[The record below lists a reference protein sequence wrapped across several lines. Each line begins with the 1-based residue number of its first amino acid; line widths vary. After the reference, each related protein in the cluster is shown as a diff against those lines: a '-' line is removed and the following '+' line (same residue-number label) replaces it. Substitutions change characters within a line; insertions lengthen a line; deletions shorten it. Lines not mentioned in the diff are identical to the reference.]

1 MKNRIKIFVDG
12 KSFTLVGEETEIHM
26 QAVATYID
34 DKLVEIRKNA
44 AAVKMDTSLAYVLAA
59 LNVADEYFKEKE
71 KVAELE
77 GRNLGLSTRL
87 EELVFQ
93 LDQARLEI
101 GELKE
106 NFKQAEKEI
115 EVIKNPSLEEFGEVF
130 EIDFEEKLDT
140 KKEEEI
146 EDKKEAKNETREEP
160 KAVPLLQPEEK
171 PHYYPMGLKGGQAER
186 IMTQKAKRGKRR
198 RK

>member
-1 MKNRIKIFVDG
+1 MKNRIKIIVDG
-12 KSFTLVGEETEIHM
+12 KSFTLVGEETEMHM
-26 QAVATYID
+26 QAVASYID
-34 DKLVEIRKNA
+34 DKIVEIRKNA

-59 LNVADEYFKEKE
+59 LNVADDYFKEKE

-93 LDQARLEI
+93 LDEARLEI
-101 GELKE
+101 AELKE
-106 NFKQAEKEI
+106 NFNQAEKGI
-115 EVIKNPSLEEFGEVF
+115 QVIDNPSLEEFGEVF
-130 EIDFEEKLDT
+130 EIDFEEKLDD
-140 KKEEEI
+140 KKEEALE
-146 EDKKEAKNETREEP
+146 ESKEEKPETSEEP
-160 KAVPLLQPEEK
+160 KVEPHLQTEEK
-171 PHYYPMGLKGGQAER
+171 PHFYPMGLKGGQAER